1 MELRRDMWPAG
12 SAAGKS
18 RVRFWAPVWLQSQY
32 SFQFGQ
38 KWGEGRLRE
47 GGPMVCWGLA
57 KERSAERLWA
67 ELSPKPWQPRLC
79 FPQDPSTQLKPPR
92 TNKPQLP
99 ILGKGRDHSL
109 PSAFYSHRNSSP
121 GQIPDIL
128 LAKGTWAYFLSPLT
142 ELMPHPANSGRT
154 EGPNLPPQEKQ
165 ATSPVSLTLTFHSQ
179 RRAPG
184 CGFLAGSSD
193 L

>member
-1 MELRRDMWPAG
+1 MELRRGVWPAG

-18 RVRFWAPVWLQSQY
+18 RVRFWAPVCLT
-32 SFQFGQ
+32 
-38 KWGEGRLRE
+38 
-47 GGPMVCWGLA
+47 
-57 KERSAERLWA
+57 
-67 ELSPKPWQPRLC
+67 PKPVFFSVWVEVRGREASGGWTYGVLRVGKGEVC
-79 FPQDPSTQLKPPR
+79 GKALSRAEPQAVAAQAVLPSGSLHPAQASK
-92 TNKPQLP
+92 NKPQLP

-109 PSAFYSHRNSSP
+109 PSAFYSHQNSSP

-142 ELMPHPANSGRT
+142 ELMPHPANSGKT